1 MADRT
6 EAIVN
11 NLLESYKK
19 YDITG
24 RIDAENM
31 LSKSVLIDI
40 VEEIRKILFP
50 GFFDKN
56 RVRSE
61 YMRFLIGERMEFI
74 QYNLQKQIAKAFG
87 NQDLC
92 SECRKSII
100 NEKAEDI
107 TYKFLDKLEMIRDYL
122 YVTIDCINI

>member
-6 EAIVN
+6 EKIVN
-11 NLLESYKK
+11 ELLESYKK

-31 LSKSVLIDI
+31 LGKNILIEI
-40 VEEIRKILFP
+40 VEEIRKVLFP

-61 YMRFLIGERMEFI
+61 YMLWVIRI
-74 QYNLQKQIAKAFG
+74 YAV
-87 NQDLC
+87 
-92 SECRKSII
+92 S
-100 NEKAEDI
+100 AESPRS
-107 TYKFLDKLEMIRDYL
+107 TRRPGR
-122 YVTIDCINI
+122 